1 MLLRY
6 DDIIDRV
13 SDRALWWLDGVPR
26 YCAFDPELVISSEVA
41 LVHTEC
47 RECRTRY
54 DVAVCPR
61 APLFANV
68 RDQVAFEN
76 QVNVGDPPVACH
88 LLGARCAGG
97 ATMTSLQVRILEYW
111 VQDRG
116 TIPHIWR
123 REPSMERPLAH
134 ANWASGGDEDQGVWG
149 QILDS
154 DRIEEWTRARQS
166 GDIAAMC
173 GVLQAFDCERPAKVA
188 HILDVERRYRLF
200 KDEISA
206 LSIERF
212 GGN

>member
-88 LLGARCAGG
+88 LR
-97 ATMTSLQVRILEYW
+97 SE
-111 VQDRG
+111 
-116 TIPHIWR
+116 
-123 REPSMERPLAH
+123 
-134 ANWASGGDEDQGVWG
+134 
-149 QILDS
+149 
-154 DRIEEWTRARQS
+154 
-166 GDIAAMC
+166 
-173 GVLQAFDCERPAKVA
+173 
-188 HILDVERRYRLF
+188 ERRVGKECVSTCRSRWSPYH
-200 KDEISA
+200 
-206 LSIERF
+206 
-212 GGN
+212 